1 MDEAAPAA
9 LKQVLLQKIYVKD
22 ASIEV
27 PGAPGVYARQWKP
40 NVDVQVGTAINNAGN
55 NGGVENF
62 QVVLTV
68 TVTAKIEEDVAFL
81 AEVQQAG
88 LFSLRG
94 ITDGNER
101 GAILGGYCPG
111 VLFPFAREF
120 IASSVGH
127 AGFPPVLLQPINFEV
142 LYQQSLQQAKAQQA
156 QGAGSGNGGVPPGVR
171 TQ

>member
-1 MDEAAPAA
+1 MEPTAETV

-27 PGAPGVYARQWKP
+27 PGAPGVFARQLKP
-40 NVDVQVGTAINNAGN
+40 NVDVQVGTAISNAGN
-55 NGGVENF
+55 NAGVENY

-94 ITDGNER
+94 ITDQNER
-101 GAILGGYCPG
+101 SAILGGYCPG

-120 IASSVGH
+120 IATSVGH
-127 AGFPPVLLQPINFEV
+127 AGFPPVLLQPINFEA
-142 LYQQSLQQAKAQQA
+142 LYQQSLQQAKAQQ
-156 QGAGSGNGGVPPGVR
+156 GAGNGVPPGVR

>member
-1 MDEAAPAA
+1 MTEAATQTA

-27 PGAPGVYARQWKP
+27 PQAPNVFSRPWKP
-40 NVDVQVGTAINNAGN
+40 NVDVQVSTAISAAAGAT
-55 NGGVENF
+55 GGIENY

-68 TVTAKIEEDVAFL
+68 TVTAKLEQDVAFL

-88 LFSLRG
+88 LFALKG
-94 ITDGNER
+94 ITDPAEKG
-101 GAILGGYCPG
+101 GVLGGYCPG

-127 AGFPPVLLQPINFEV
+127 AGFPPVLLQPINFEA
-142 LYQQSLQQAKAQQA
+142 LYQQSLQEAQAQQA
-156 QGAGSGNGGVPPGVR
+156 VPPGVR
-171 TQ
+171 TN

>member
-1 MDEAAPAA
+1 MTDTAPQAA

-27 PGAPGVYARQWKP
+27 PQAPAVFGRPWKP
-40 NVDVQVGTAINNAGN
+40 NVDVQVGTAISGAGSNAGI
-55 NGGVENF
+55 ENY

-68 TVTAKIEEDVAFL
+68 TVTAKLDQDVAFL

-88 LFSLRG
+88 LFALKG
-94 ITDGNER
+94 ITDANEK
-101 GAILGGYCPG
+101 GAVLGGYCPG

-127 AGFPPVLLQPINFEV
+127 AGFPPVLLQPINFEA
-142 LYQQSLQQAKAQQA
+142 LYQQSIQQAKAQQ
-156 QGAGSGNGGVPPGVR
+156 QQSTDGVPPGVR
-171 TQ
+171 TN

>member
-1 MDEAAPAA
+1 MEPTAETV

-27 PGAPGVYARQWKP
+27 PGAPGVFARQLKP

-55 NGGVENF
+55 NAGVENY

-94 ITDGNER
+94 ITDQNER

-120 IASSVGH
+120 IATSVGH
-127 AGFPPVLLQPINFEV
+127 AGFPTVLLQPINFEA
-142 LYQQSLQQAKAQQA
+142 LYQQSLQQAKAQQ
-156 QGAGSGNGGVPPGVR
+156 GAGNGVPPGVR

>member
-1 MDEAAPAA
+1 MNDAAQAV

-27 PGAPGVYARQWKP
+27 PQAPQVYARPWKP
-40 NVDVQVGTAINNAGN
+40 NVDVQVSTAINAAGSNAGI
-55 NGGVENF
+55 ENY

-68 TVTAKIEEDVAFL
+68 TVTAKLDQDVAFL

-88 LFSLRG
+88 LFALKG
-94 ITDGNER
+94 LGDANEK
-101 GAILGGYCPG
+101 AAVLGGYCPG

-120 IASSVGH
+120 ISSSVGH
-127 AGFPPVLLQPINFEV
+127 AGFPPVLLQPINFDA

-156 QGAGSGNGGVPPGVR
+156 KGGEGVPPGVR